1 MQSSFQ
7 QVRAVCG
14 LVGLWANTARLLLA
28 ISSLLAFG
36 FVSAPAEG
44 AEAAM
49 TVEVPAGQFKSLRL
63 RNLPKDA
70 VMAVGV
76 QTNGKLLLV
85 LVNEE
90 DYKRFPKPEEPI
102 FMGSVDRRLSFTVT
116 IPAAGH
122 YFLVFD
128 NRRGQEAQKV
138 KFALRAERGRAP
150 QEQPPPLQQPP
161 LQLEPQ
167 PPRPEAPSPTTPG
180 TPKRLDKL

>member
-1 MQSSFQ
+1 MQSSLQ
-7 QVRAVCG
+7 QVGAAGRP
-14 LVGLWANTARLLLA
+14 VGRWAAAARLLA
-28 ISSLLAFG
+28 AMFLLAPG
-36 FVSAPAEG
+36 LVAGPAEG

-102 FMGSVDRRLSFTVT
+102 FMGSVDRRFSLTVT
-116 IPAAGH
+116 IPATGH

-128 NRRGQEAQKV
+128 NRRGQETQKV
-138 KFALRAERGRAP
+138 QFALRAERGRAAL
-150 QEQPPPLQQPP
+150 EQPQPPQQPP
-161 LQLEPQ
+161 LQLEP
-167 PPRPEAPSPTTPG
+167 PPRPEAPSPAPRG
-180 TPKRLDKL
+180 TVKRLDKL